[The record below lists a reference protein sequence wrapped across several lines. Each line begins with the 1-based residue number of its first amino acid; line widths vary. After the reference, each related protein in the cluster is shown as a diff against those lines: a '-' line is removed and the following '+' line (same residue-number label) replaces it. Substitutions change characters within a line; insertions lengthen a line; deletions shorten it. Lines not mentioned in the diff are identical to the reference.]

1 MRRVFGSLLDPTV
14 QNVDLGLRQ
23 SIARLPGRHSHRVV
37 WVGDPHDQFAGFR
50 IAGNDRR
57 FTILERFDCRFAT
70 VEPQP
75 LGSLRL
81 ILAMAGKAIPGQNR
95 PNFAVVVDLAR
106 EFDLWFGTNRRAQA
120 DRQDQSEH
128 KHVVR
133 SP

>member
-14 QNVDLGLRQ
+14 QNVDLGRRQ
-23 SIARLPGRHSHRVV
+23 SIARLPGRHAHRVV
-37 WVGDPHDQFAGFR
+37 LLGDPHDQFAGFR
-50 IAGNDRR
+50 IAGNNRR
-57 FTILERFDCRFAT
+57 FAVLERFDGRFAT

-81 ILAMAGKAIPGQNR
+81 ILAMAGKAVPGQDR

-106 EFDLWFGTNRRAQA
+106 KFDLCFGTNRQAKA